1 MCEKKELTKEQ
12 RKKLLQKERFAKSE
26 SLAEA
31 FHMVKRGI
39 DAHGRFVHYT
49 TLSCLIQIFMS
60 RRWWLTRSVTD
71 RLNDVQEAK
80 KYGNPELLERMYQ
93 ASFMYGSAESAAMW
107 GLYCPGDQFGVMISL
122 DGKAMREWFNEIRDK
137 KSSVWLEHPATMRKP
152 SRHVALKKGQ
162 IACADAQDVIYAAT
176 NFADTSVGGK
186 NRSDRLYWFDSHTD
200 KIDGL
205 AQEINDDKFTGWIKD
220 AEWRQENESRIAIR
234 VKNVAEELT
243 DHLSVNIPVSV
254 LKSMRFT
261 LSPWLKEE
269 FYDGI
274 AGVVRALVM
283 NVHDVKPPRNVVSR
297 SVLTGALEAWR
308 DRSQVTIRESKT
320 GRNQKR

>member
-1 MCEKKELTKEQ
+1 MAEKKELTKEQ

-49 TLSCLIQIFMS
+49 TLSRVVQIFTS

-107 GLYCPGDQFGVMISL
+107 GLYCPGNQFGVMISL
-122 DGKAMREWFNEIRDK
+122 DGKAMREWFDEIRGK
-137 KSSVWLEHPATMRKP
+137 KSSVWLEHPATTVKP
-152 SRHVALKKGQ
+152 SRHVVLKKSQ
-162 IACADAQDVIYAAT
+162 IDCADAQDVIYAAT
-176 NFADTSVGGK
+176 NFANTSVGGK
-186 NRSDRLYWFDSHTD
+186 NRSDSLYWFDSRTE
-200 KIDGL
+200 KIEGL

-220 AEWRQENESRIAIR
+220 AEWRQENESRIAVR
-234 VKNVAEELT
+234 VKNITEELT
-243 DHLSVNIPVSV
+243 DHLSINIPISV

-269 FYDGI
+269 FYDGV
-274 AGVVRALVM
+274 ADVLRALVM
-283 NVHDVKPPRNVVSR
+283 NVHDVKPRKDIVFR

-308 DRSQVTIRESKT
+308 GPSQVNIKGSKAVRSQ
-320 GRNQKR
+320 KR